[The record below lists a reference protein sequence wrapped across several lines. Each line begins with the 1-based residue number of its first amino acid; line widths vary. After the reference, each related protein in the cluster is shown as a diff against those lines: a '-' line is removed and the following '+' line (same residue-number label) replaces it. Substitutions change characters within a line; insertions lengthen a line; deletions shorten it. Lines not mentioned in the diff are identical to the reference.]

1 LEDDH
6 HQKTKSRSAEDIG
19 WIVISQVNARRGHDR
34 SPEEMKALPSERVD
48 RPLTPEEEAN
58 HGLTMLVMT
67 TLVEKMWEGWKDISE
82 GEKLRPALNGL
93 PLAAFESF
101 HSSSRT

>member
-1 LEDDH
+1 LLSGLFLNEANWLRELLV
-6 HQKTKSRSAEDIG
+6 KA
-19 WIVISQVNARRGHDR
+19 
-34 SPEEMKALPSERVD
+34 MKALPSERVD

-93 PLAAFESF
+93 PLAVFESF
-101 HSSSRT
+101 HSSSIIEPS